1 MSKFFSQIHGIL
13 ENNGESYENKYPEI
27 KNKNVFSISTL
38 AHGSAS
44 QVHWKLKGQKGQF
57 PYESNVGKAFFLGR
71 ATHEFIQNRMNLVNE
86 YPLEFVAD
94 NYKLVGHVDILD
106 FKENHI
112 VELKTTKLEVVELGR
127 LREYML
133 QAGAYAYLM
142 QKQTGRVWNASIF
155 VINGTLTEYELTQ
168 EDIANSWAVIVKR
181 AEECYQK
188 LKSLGQIQID
198 TSD

>member
-13 ENNGESYENKYPEI
+13 ESNGESYESKYPEI

-71 ATHEFIQNRMNLVNE
+71 ATHEFIQNRMNLVTE

-112 VELKTTKLEVVELGR
+112 LELKTTKLEVLELGR

-168 EDIANSWAVIVKR
+168 EDIANSWVVIVKR